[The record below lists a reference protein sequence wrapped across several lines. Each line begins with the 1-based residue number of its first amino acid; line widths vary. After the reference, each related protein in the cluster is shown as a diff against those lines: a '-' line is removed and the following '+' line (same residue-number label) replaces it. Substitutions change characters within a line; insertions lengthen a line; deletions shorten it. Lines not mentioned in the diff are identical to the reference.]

1 MKILKNA
8 LLFGT
13 GLTAGL
19 IGGIFTFA
27 CSASYREDHPDLFKD
42 LDEVYFADDGTKI
55 TIFRSKVSNQKH
67 FWALCTKSKQDET

>member
-19 IGGIFTFA
+19 IGGILTFA
-27 CSASYREDHPDLFKD
+27 YSASYRVDHPDLFAD
-42 LDEVYFADDGTKI
+42 RDEVYLADDGMKI
-55 TIFRSKVSNQKH
+55 TVFRSKVSNHKY